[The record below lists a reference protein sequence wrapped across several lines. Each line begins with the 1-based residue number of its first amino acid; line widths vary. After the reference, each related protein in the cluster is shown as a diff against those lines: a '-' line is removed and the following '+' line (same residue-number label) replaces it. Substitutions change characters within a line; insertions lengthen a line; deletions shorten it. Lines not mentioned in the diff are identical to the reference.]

1 MYLRNGKGQLTEV
14 RVGLVDDTGVFLTLL
29 DGMTQIRRYKWS
41 DESDLITQLVA
52 NNDELREMLEKNSKE
67 LKNKSEASRMAKIR
81 MSNVRDQLANACAT
95 IEHLTEVLHDH
106 GITDY

>member
-1 MYLRNGKGQLTEV
+1 MYLRNGKGQLAEV

-29 DGMTQIRRYKWS
+29 DDVTQIRRYKWS

-52 NNDELREMLEKNSKE
+52 DNDELREKLEKNCEKLE
-67 LKNKSEASRMAKIR
+67 KKSEASRMAKIR
-81 MSNVRDQLANACAT
+81 MSTIRDQLANARAT